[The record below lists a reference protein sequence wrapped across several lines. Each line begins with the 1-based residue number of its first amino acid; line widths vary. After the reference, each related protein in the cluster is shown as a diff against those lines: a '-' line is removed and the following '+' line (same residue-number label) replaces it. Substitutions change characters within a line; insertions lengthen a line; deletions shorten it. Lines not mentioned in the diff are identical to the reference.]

1 MLQQSIGFIGLG
13 NLGLPMAT
21 NLAMRS
27 WRVVVHDQ
35 DADRSAKAREVG
47 GEPAEDV
54 RALAACDY
62 LCLAVPDGAAV
73 SSVLLDQGLLDALP
87 PRAVVLVHSTVLP
100 ETAVDL
106 AERCAAKGVAF
117 LDAPVSGGA
126 ARARAGELTTM
137 VGASTDS
144 LERGRAV
151 LEDACTAIVHV
162 GPPGAGAA
170 VKLANQLMLFSA
182 LAGAYEAMSL
192 AQAYGVDEDRVL
204 SAVGTGTGASW
215 ASDNWGFYDKLS
227 ADYDEAAV
235 PPEHRP
241 WSKDLLDVVR
251 AAEDRQLPAPL
262 AALLS
267 GVLPVA
273 VRRHAEQARS
283 AVPQSAASVQGG
295 R

>member
-1 MLQQSIGFIGLG
+1 VLQQSIGFLGLG
-13 NLGLPMAT
+13 NLGLPMVA
-21 NLAMRS
+21 NLTARS
-27 WRVVVHDQ
+27 WRVVVHDP
-35 DADRSAKAREVG
+35 DENRTVKAREAG

-54 RALAACDY
+54 LALAACDY
-62 LCLAVPDGAAV
+62 VCLAVPDGAAA

-87 PRAVVLVHSTVLP
+87 ATAVVLVHSTVLP
-100 ETAVDL
+100 RIALDL
-106 AERCAAKGVAF
+106 AERCAARGVAF

-126 ARARAGELTTM
+126 ARARSGELTTM
-137 VGASTDS
+137 VGASADS
-144 LERGRAV
+144 LERGRVV
-151 LEDACTAIVHV
+151 LEESCDAIVHV

-215 ASDNWGFYDKLS
+215 ASDNWGFYDKLW
-227 ADYDEAAV
+227 ADYDEAGV

-251 AAEDRQLPAPL
+251 AAEDRQLTAPL
-262 AALLS
+262 AALLN

-283 AVPQSAASVQGG
+283 AVPQSAASVPGG

>member
-1 MLQQSIGFIGLG
+1 VEEDPVQQQSVGFIGLG
-13 NLGLPMAT
+13 NLGLPMVA
-21 NLAMRS
+21 NLVDRS
-27 WRVVVHDQ
+27 WRVVVHDT
-35 DADRSAKAREVG
+35 DAARLAKAREAG
-47 GEPAEDV
+47 GLPAEQV

-62 LCLAVPDGAAV
+62 VCLAVPDGAAV
-73 SSVLLDQGLLDALP
+73 SSVLLDQGLLDALAP
-87 PRAVVLVHSTVLP
+87 EAVVLVHSTVLP
-100 ETAVDL
+100 QIAADL
-106 AERCAAKGVAF
+106 AARCAGQGVAF

-126 ARARAGELTTM
+126 ARARSGALTTM
-137 VGASTDS
+137 VGATPDS
-144 LERGRAV
+144 LERGRPV
-151 LEDACTAIVHV
+151 LEAACESVVHV
-162 GPPGAGAA
+162 GEPGAGAA
-170 VKLANQLMLFSA
+170 VKLANQLMLFSS

-204 SAVGTGTGASW
+204 SAVGSGTGASW

-241 WSKDLLDVVR
+241 WSKDLVEVVR
-251 AAEDRQLPAPL
+251 AAADRQLPAPL

-283 AVPQSAASVQGG
+283 AAPAESG